1 MAVVEFQLSKK
12 MIDWIADAEGVTT
25 HALAGLLMPKKE
37 DKFLNGLVT
46 KGAAEKLARMGGIPF
61 GYLFLE
67 TPPKAKKIDIPDL
80 RQAIDSIELSKDF
93 FDTYEDVKYKLEWYK
108 DHLQELGVDNEK
120 NFIGRFTIRSE
131 VVDVATDIVKTIG
144 LDLKVILPTVT
155 KESYFSAASA
165 LIENAGILVFKNGIV
180 KSNTRRPL
188 NTSEFRGFCIID
200 PIVPAVF
207 INGAD
212 AFAAQTF
219 TLFHEIAHLWV
230 GKDGVSNWDFD
241 NKIEAFCNK
250 VAAEVLMPT
259 AHFIEK
265 WEREIGNGIDE
276 VHANDSVSKFF
287 RVSTYASAIKAKSLG
302 LINNDSFLFIKGIS
316 SKAKKE
322 NKSGANPYA
331 VYPHRNSPKIT
342 DAILSSSIT
351 RSLPLRE
358 AANMLNIK
366 TNTVMELYK
375 KRNAK

>member
-1 MAVVEFQLSKK
+1 MAVVEFQLSKT
-12 MIDWIADAEGVTT
+12 MIDWIANAEGVTT
-25 HALAGLLMPKKE
+25 HALAGLLMPKKQ
-37 DKFLNGLVT
+37 DKFLNGVVT

-61 GYLFLE
+61 GYLFLD
-67 TPPKAKKIDIPDL
+67 TPPKAKEIDIPDL

-108 DHLQELGVDNEK
+108 DHLQEFGVDNEK
-120 NFIGRFTIRSE
+120 DFIGRFTIRSE
-131 VVDVATDIVKTIG
+131 VVDVATDIAKTIN
-144 LDLKVILPTVT
+144 LDLKSILPTVT

-200 PIVPAVF
+200 PVVPAVF

-259 AHFIEK
+259 GHFIEK
-265 WEREIGNGIDE
+265 WEREISNGMDE
-276 VHANDSVSKFF
+276 VHANDGVSKFF

-302 LINNDSFLFIKGIS
+302 LIDNDSFLFIKGIS

-322 NKSGANPYA
+322 NKNGANPYA

-342 DAILSSSIT
+342 DAILSASIT

>member
-1 MAVVEFQLSKK
+1 MAVVEFQLSKT
-12 MIDWIADAEGVTT
+12 MIDWIANAEGVTT
-25 HALAGLLMPKKE
+25 HALAGLLMPKKQ
-37 DKFLNGLVT
+37 DKFMNGVVT

-61 GYLFLE
+61 GYLFLD
-67 TPPKAKKIDIPDL
+67 TPPKARKIDIPDL
-80 RQAIDSIELSKDF
+80 RQSPDSIELSKDF
-93 FDTYEDVKYKLEWYK
+93 FDTYEDIKYKLEWYK
-108 DHLQELGVDNEK
+108 DYLQEFGVDNEK
-120 NFIGRFTIRSE
+120 DFIGRFTIMSE
-131 VVDVATDIVKTIG
+131 VVDVAADIAKTIG
-144 LDLKVILPTVT
+144 LDLKNILPTVN

-165 LIENAGILVFKNGIV
+165 LVESVGILVFKNGIV

-188 NTSEFRGFCIID
+188 DTSEFRGFCIID

-219 TLFHEIAHLWV
+219 TLFHEVAHLWV

-250 VAAEVLMPT
+250 VAAEILMPT
-259 AHFIEK
+259 VHFIEK
-265 WEREIGNGIDE
+265 WEREISNGMDE
-276 VHANDSVSKFF
+276 VHANEGVSRFF
-287 RVSTYASAIKAKSLG
+287 RVSAYASAIKAKSLG
-302 LINNDSFLFIKGIS
+302 LIDNDSFLFIKGIS

-322 NKSGANPYA
+322 NKNGANPYA

-342 DAILSSSIT
+342 DAILSASIT